1 MTARS
6 PRPILCALVGDSA
19 AATQRIAL
27 GIAERL
33 GTARCRIVA
42 LDDYL
47 HPAALDAALSDLA
60 LRDPA
65 VTNLALMAQHLR
77 LLRQGETVFKP
88 VIDRAA
94 RRFVAPEFVCPAP
107 IIVAH
112 GLHGLATPEL
122 RAAWDASIY
131 VDSGAADAVAQRHLL
146 PQRERA
152 DLVAVARPAIG
163 RTARVELRIAHPL
176 PIPAL
181 DELRRAGGATVLHV
195 SSAAAGP
202 DVVIVDGERE
212 PVREITVQLL
222 ADYVTQRTMPR
233 PALSPAA
240 ARPAHPAP
248 GA

>member
-1 MTARS
+1 VTARS
-6 PRPILCALVGDSA
+6 PRPILCALVGDHH

-33 GTARCRIVA
+33 GPERCTILA

-47 HPAALDAALSDLA
+47 SPVALESATSDLV

-65 VTNLALMAQHLR
+65 ATDLALMAQHLR

-94 RRFVAPEFVCPAP
+94 RRFAAPEFVRPAAV
-107 IIVAH
+107 ILAH

-131 VDSGAADAVAQRHLL
+131 VDSGETDAAAQRHIQ

-152 DLVAVARPAIG
+152 DLVVLARPAVG
-163 RTARVELRIAHPL
+163 PNARVELRITRPL
-176 PIPAL
+176 PLPSL
-181 DELRRAGGATVLHV
+181 DELRRTGGATVLHV

-202 DVVIVDGERE
+202 DVIAIDGDSDS
-212 PVREITVQLL
+212 VRWMTLRLL
-222 ADYVTQRTMPR
+222 AEYLVQRALPR
-233 PALSPAA
+233 PTLSPAA
-240 ARPAHPAP
+240 ARPAHPVP